1 MEGLLGLLLLA
12 AATAV
17 LIGMGRSRRG
27 SDPREP
33 GRPSQVLP
41 LMPLEDPGP
50 PDAVVVGPDGA
61 AAPASS
67 RDGAAAPTSSR
78 DGAPANAPAN
88 APAHAP
94 RRGDDLLRYGGGS
107 GPGVPHT
114 GGYAALGLLTTGY
127 APMKDAVVELAV
139 VRMDAQ
145 GRVAETFSTLVRPGH
160 GEPAA
165 DTLGTI
171 DTEDLLAAPTFD
183 EIAPRLLEWLSGVV
197 VVAHHGGHAGRFLA
211 ARFLRAGMLPQPMP
225 ALNLDRFGPG
235 PFGTPNLRA
244 ATLARRLGL
253 THPVPAAALD
263 QARLVA
269 ACLPTVLARSG
280 ASLRY
285 PCAPADHAAG
295 AAVVPGTVLIGGS
308 GGGRRTRPPAAA
320 AVPFLADLL
329 ALAPIGAQ
337 EMNDPRV
344 AAYLED
350 VASLLV
356 QGRMVKSELADLAQR
371 MARAG
376 TSTDQLRDI
385 SARFLESLREAAFR
399 RTALSSTDVRH
410 LRAAATSL
418 GVPGYFDDLIPP
430 RPPEVPEPGSGSFA
444 RPVRKPP
451 PATPPPRLPRCGNCL
466 RVGHYTAACPMPATG
481 RALGG
486 GRVEPP
492 GRVGP
497 IRPIGPA

>member
-1 MEGLLGLLLLA
+1 MEGLLGLLLLGV
-12 AATAV
+12 AATV
-17 LIGMGRSRRG
+17 LIGMGRSRRTPG
-27 SDPREP
+27 QGP
-33 GRPSQVLP
+33 GRTSPVTP
-41 LMPLEDPGP
+41 LTAPRD
-50 PDAVVVGPDGA
+50 
-61 AAPASS
+61 AAPLDALVV
-67 RDGAAAPTSSR
+67 DQ
-78 DGAPANAPAN
+78 DGAPPPAGS
-88 APAHAP
+88 AASPSASPAAGSAAGSVGTP
-94 RRGDDLLRYGGGS
+94 ARVSRRGDDLLRYGGGS
-107 GPGVPHT
+107 GPGVPHP

-139 VRMDAQ
+139 VHLDAQ
-145 GRVAETFSTLVRPGH
+145 AQVTQTFSTLVRPAH

-171 DTEDLLAAPTFD
+171 DTDDLLAAPTFA
-183 EIAPRLLEWLSGVV
+183 EVAPRLLELLSGVV

-211 ARFLRAGMLPQPMP
+211 ARFLQAGMLPEPMP
-225 ALNLDRFGPG
+225 ALSLDRFGPG

-244 ATLARRLGL
+244 ATLARRLGID
-253 THPVPAAALD
+253 HPVPATAQD

-269 ACLPTVLARSG
+269 ACLPTVLARWGS
-280 ASLRY
+280 SLRY
-285 PCAPADHAAG
+285 PCAPVDQPAG
-295 AAVVPGTVLIGGS
+295 SAVVPGTVLTGGS
-308 GGGRRTRPPAAA
+308 GGSRRHRRQAAA
-320 AVPFLADLL
+320 PVPFLAELF

-350 VASLLV
+350 VASLLA
-356 QGRMVKSELADLAQR
+356 QGRMVKTELADLAQR

-399 RTALSSTDVRH
+399 RTSLSSTDVRH

-430 RPPEVPEPGSGSFA
+430 PPPQVPAPGSGSFA

-451 PATPPPRLPRCGNCL
+451 PQQPPARLPRCGNCL
-466 RVGHYTAACPMPATG
+466 RMGHYTAACPMPPAG
-481 RALGG
+481 RALGA

-492 GRVGP
+492 GRVSP